1 MFLTYLLNKTEFK
14 LTDRENEGYYVYQ
27 KKTHFLLIEQPF
39 RQSYTS
45 ILLFCLQ
52 NESQIKFKKKS
63 F

>member
-14 LTDRENEGYYVYQ
+14 LTDRENEGLSE
-27 KKTHFLLIEQPF
+27 KTHFLLIEQPF